1 MALSNP
7 AFGARS
13 FPVATANSPTM
24 TPEKLEELYGRPSAG
39 PAETD
44 RMSYEDTTVK
54 TLVTL
59 LFVLLGGTVGF
70 FIPALALPFALVG
83 FVLAL
88 VNIFKKKPSAPL
100 VLAYGAAQGIFVG
113 GISRIIENNY
123 EGIIYQ
129 ALLGTGIVFGVTLAL
144 FASGRIRASKRATKI
159 FMIAMISY
167 ALFSVVNLVLQ
178 FTGVSTDPWGLASA
192 PVPFIGIP
200 FGLIIG
206 PLAQLGMEGR
216 VRHRADDHLALRGDP
231 PPAVDHPRRLAPSIV
246 TRGPSGKPGGLRRP
260 TQRYPQRG
268 RRVSVSSRVSKGSDG
283 HALRTSEPFDV

>member
-206 PLAQLGMEGR
+206 PLAILLGAYSLVLDFTAVQEG
-216 VRHRADDHLALRGDP
+216 VRTGAPRSWGWKAAFGIVLTIIWLYVEILRLLSIIRGD
-231 PPAVDHPRRLAPSIV
+231 
-246 TRGPSGKPGGLRRP
+246 
-260 TQRYPQRG
+260 
-268 RRVSVSSRVSKGSDG
+268 
-283 HALRTSEPFDV
+283 